1 MGLSLEYVCV
11 GIIFLAIPELQNTL
25 HYMVWFLLHFVM
37 LFSMFAIKLTLIW
50 HTKCDRDRLQS
61 EFAAFLLLFWAV
73 HNLASY
79 SSLSLKLKNVNFP
92 LGRLGKAHKEKEKEK
107 EKDDKRSNVDA
118 GSKHKS
124 SERERDRGKDEMKR
138 KHRGSSPERW
148 LSMKMDPWCFS
159 AIQYNLPNVV
169 AILFSF
175 IQYIN
180 STFIF

>member
-1 MGLSLEYVCV
+1 MV
-11 GIIFLAIPELQNTL
+11 G
-25 HYMVWFLLHFVM
+25 FLLHFVL
-37 LFSMFAIKLTLIW
+37 LFSAIKLTLIW

-73 HNLASY
+73 HSASY

-107 EKDDKRSNVDA
+107 ESKRKEDDKRSNVDA

-124 SERERDRGKDEMKR
+124 SERERDRGKDERKR